1 MPPAPSRTIRRT
13 SVRLGALLLG
23 VALAAGMA
31 SPAHAARPLLDQH
44 QWDAYFALF
53 ARDSYVPWKPTVIR
67 LDTYSGA
74 PVDFAAYAVDPAD
87 VIVAGP
93 SSLARPIDTA
103 HRTAVVR
110 WRFSPPPGYRFVTND
125 VPVPLG
131 GREGFFVVEARRGAA
146 RQQVWVNRSH
156 VGLVSIASPNGLT
169 LWSADLH
176 SGTGIARAP
185 IDFLVGSH
193 LVRQTSG
200 AGGLTVWRGAGR
212 PTFAL
217 ATVGPARAF
226 LSILPQPPPPA
237 TVVALRLDAADVRA
251 GGAVRF
257 AGFARR
263 RIGGTYRRATGEVRV
278 SLVGTGRTLAATG
291 AQLDAAGAF
300 SGSFDVPAGTD
311 AGDFSVLASVP
322 GGVGGA
328 TVHVDAASDVAL
340 AIAPPCPCKADVD
353 VPIAVVAKRDGAAAA
368 GISVVV
374 RVVRTPHI
382 VPPGVSDGARRWGT
396 TLVVDRTLRTDA
408 NGRARVVVPAPTDG
422 LDSTYGISASTRGA
436 TASARAVVP
445 NGPLALS
452 IEPEADESDVGQPI
466 VFDVRGFDPSDGSP
480 AAGLAVGVRLTHG
493 ASAQTRSLTLD
504 ARGRGRLVF
513 ARPELG
519 SNLALATATAG
530 GVPVADASAVLVEPQ
545 ALGTRPPRGADA
557 GIALTTQPADAPP
570 TGTIAARVAAPGAT
584 GDALLALGGV
594 RTYAART
601 VPLAGGAASSSFA
614 LADPQGGVTV
624 AAGVVRDGAIVL
636 ASTPVAIDGPG
647 RALATR
653 VSLDHASYAPGEA
666 IHATIADGTPPGGAT
681 IVARITL
688 GRASGSADFDDAAA
702 VMSGGTTSLQ
712 TTAAADAQWHAYVAP
727 AGSKASDIFAAERP
741 RRSGAEAP
749 ALVAAAPPVASWDV
763 SHAAGATVDAIAPSA
778 RGHYVFALLRIA
790 ENGDVGSASVS
801 FDVK

>member
-1 MPPAPSRTIRRT
+1 MPPGPSRTIRA
-13 SVRLGALLLG
+13 SNVRLGALLLAA
-23 VALAAGMA
+23 ALVFGIAM
-31 SPAHAARPLLDQH
+31 PVRAARPLLDQH

-53 ARDSYVPWKPTVIR
+53 ARDTYVPWKPTIIR

-74 PVDFAAYAVDPAD
+74 PVEFAAYAVDPAD

-103 HRTAVVR
+103 HRTPVAR

-131 GREGFFVVEARRGAA
+131 GREGFFVIEARRGAA
-146 RQQVWVNRSH
+146 RQQVWLNRSH
-156 VGLVSIASPNGLT
+156 VGLVSIASPEGLM

-176 SGTGIARAP
+176 SGAGLAGAP

-200 AGGLTVWRGAGR
+200 AGGLAVWHGAGR

-251 GGAVRF
+251 GGTVRF
-257 AGFARR
+257 VGFARR
-263 RIGGTYRRATGEVRV
+263 RTAGAYRRATGDVRV
-278 SLVGTGRTLAATG
+278 SLVGTGHTLATAT
-291 AQLDAAGAF
+291 AELDAAGAF
-300 SGSFDVPAGTD
+300 SGSFDVPTGTD

-340 AIAPPCPCKADVD
+340 AIAPPCPCRPDADVP
-353 VPIAVVAKRDGAAAA
+353 VVVVAKRGGMAAADVP
-368 GISVVV
+368 VVV
-374 RVVRTPHI
+374 RVVRTPHV
-382 VPPGVSDGARRWGT
+382 VPPGVPDGARRWGT
-396 TLVVDRTLRTDA
+396 TLVVNRTLRTDA
-408 NGRARVVVPAPTDG
+408 DGRARIVVPGPTDG
-422 LDSTYGISASTRGA
+422 LDSTYGISATTRGA

-466 VFDVRGFDPSDGSP
+466 VFDIRGFDPSDGTP

-493 ASAQTRSLTLD
+493 ASAQARSLSLD
-504 ARGRGRLVF
+504 ARGRARLVF

-519 SNLALATATAG
+519 SNLALASAKAG
-530 GVPVADASAVLVEPQ
+530 GVTVMDASAVLVEPQ
-545 ALGTRPPRGADA
+545 ALGTRPAPGVDA
-557 GIALTTQPADAPP
+557 GIALTTQPADAQP
-570 TGTIAARVAAPGAT
+570 TGTIAARVAAAGAR
-584 GDALLALGGV
+584 GDALLALAGV

-601 VPLAGGAASSSFA
+601 VPLAGGVASSSFA

-624 AAGVVRDGAIVL
+624 AAGVVRDGAILL
-636 ASTPVAIDGPG
+636 ASTPIAIDGPG
-647 RALATR
+647 RALVTR
-653 VSLDHASYAPGEA
+653 VTLDRADYAPGDA
-666 IHATIADGTPPGGAT
+666 IHATLADGTPPVPAT
-681 IVARITL
+681 VVVRITL
-688 GRASGSADFDDAAA
+688 GRTSGSVDFDDAPA

-712 TTAAADAQWHAYVAP
+712 TTAAADPQWHAYVAP
-727 AGSKASDIFAAERP
+727 VGSKASDIFAAERP
-741 RRSGAEAP
+741 RRAGADVP
-749 ALVAAAPPVASWDV
+749 TLVAAAPSVASWDV
-763 SHAAGATVDAIAPSA
+763 RHVMGATVDAVAPTA
-778 RGHYVFALLRIA
+778 RGHYLFSVLRVA
-790 ENGDVGSASVS
+790 ENGDVGSASAS